1 MDLLKNLDDMITAE
15 EFLKDKFRKIYLSHP
30 ESFKDKISEK
40 IYLELHVTGR
50 VNGTEQNYP
59 EMMIEFAKLHVE
71 AALKKASEEAK
82 TFDVYNESC
91 GDLECKV
98 TFIKKDSILNS
109 YSLENIK

>member
-1 MDLLKNLDDMITAE
+1 MDLLKNLDNMITAE

-59 EMMIEFAKLHVE
+59 EMMIEFAKLYVKE
-71 AALKKASEEAK
+71 IQKLQKSKYYAGESGYIKEE
-82 TFDVYNESC
+82 E
-91 GDLECKV
+91 
-98 TFIKKDSILNS
+98 FIEILND
-109 YSLENIK
+109 II